1 MKDILPREMEI
12 RDYVI
17 GQIKETYRTFGFQ
30 SIETPCVEHIENL
43 NNKQGGE
50 NEKLIFKILKR
61 GQKLNLETAETESDL
76 VDGGLR
82 YDLTVPLSRYY
93 ANNANELP
101 VPFKALQM
109 GNVWRADRPQRGRY
123 RQFMQC
129 DIDILGEPS
138 NLAEIELILATTTL
152 LGKLDFENFTIRINN
167 RKILKGMAA
176 FCGFPEEE
184 YDEVFIILDKMDKIG
199 MDGVVA
205 ELLEAGYAGE
215 SVEKCKTL
223 FETVTSDIEGVR
235 YMKDTLGEFLEE
247 GSAEDLE
254 TIISTVEK
262 VKTANFK
269 IVFDPT
275 LVRGMSYYTGPIF
288 EIAMDEFGGSV
299 GGGGRYDEMIG
310 KFTGNNTC
318 ACGFSIGF
326 ERIVMLLLERDYKVP
341 SAAQKKAYLIDKK
354 ASADVIAEVIE
365 KAKAEGREFFEG
377 NPQDNYPDSL
387 DKYRK
392 LMKENKWEVGEDDE
406 ELFEYAMHPAQYE
419 AYKSGKAKEDFL
431 EDVAKRRAEKD
442 KSPEE
447 DAKPKTLTVQVDG
460 QAYRVTVAYGD
471 AELPA
476 TPAAAAAPAGE
487 GQDVLSPLEGKFF
500 LVKNAQETAMKVG
513 DVVKEGD
520 VLCYVEA
527 MKTYNAI
534 RAEFGGT
541 ITAICANPGD
551 TVSEDDVLMKI
562 G

>member
-1 MKDILPREMEI
+1 MPLKKKPVTGMKDILPAEMQI
-12 RDYVI
+12 RDYVT
-17 GQIKETYRTFGFQ
+17 GLIKETYKSFGF
-30 SIETPCVEHIENL
+30 SPIETPCVEHIENL
-43 NNKQGGE
+43 CSKQGGD
-50 NEKLIFKILKR
+50 NEKLIFKIMKR
-61 GQKLNLETAETESDL
+61 GEKLNLETAQSEADL
-76 VDGGLR
+76 TDSGLR
-82 YDLTVPLSRYY
+82 YDLTLPLSRFYS
-93 ANNANELP
+93 NNANNLP
-101 VPFKALQM
+101 TPFKALQI
-109 GNVWRADRPQRGRY
+109 GSVWRADRPQRGRF

-365 KAKAEGREFFEG
+365 KAKAEREKGIIVAINIMKKNKKFQKE
-377 NPQDNYPDSL
+377 Q
-387 DKYRK
+387 
-392 LMKENKWEVGEDDE
+392 LMADGYE
-406 ELFEYAMHPAQYE
+406 EIEMIYA
-419 AYKSGKAKEDFL
+419 D
-431 EDVAKRRAEKD
+431 
-442 KSPEE
+442 
-447 DAKPKTLTVQVDG
+447 
-460 QAYRVTVAYGD
+460 
-471 AELPA
+471 
-476 TPAAAAAPAGE
+476 
-487 GQDVLSPLEGKFF
+487 
-500 LVKNAQETAMKVG
+500 
-513 DVVKEGD
+513 
-520 VLCYVEA
+520 
-527 MKTYNAI
+527 
-534 RAEFGGT
+534 
-541 ITAICANPGD
+541 
-551 TVSEDDVLMKI
+551 
-562 G
+562 